1 MYTEHAFL
9 TLPVYRKEKE
19 KFQDF
24 TSGYSARRSE
34 EKQVPPSPLQD
45 GPPGTRAGNRDPS
58 PHSVLASLHSLGS
71 VNTPLLSQASQQ
83 GACPPLPPTSL
94 RWSRSIFI
102 SCDAQLMSQP
112 AAMLLV
118 PGFAQCGGQPKAIT
132 VHFRLHMARMACRPA
147 WRSPDAGIKSLD
159 HVRLLNISQLE
170 QIRRKKKQPPQLP
183 PPSR

>member
-34 EKQVPPSPLQD
+34 EKRVVPPPPPD
-45 GPPGTRAGNRDPS
+45 GPPGTRAGNWDPS
-58 PHSVLASLHSLGS
+58 PCSVPASLHSLGS
-71 VNTPLLSQASQQ
+71 VNTPLLSEASRQ
-83 GACPPLPPTSL
+83 GACPPLPLTSL
-94 RWSRSIFI
+94 GWSRSIFI

-118 PGFAQCGGQPKAIT
+118 PGFAQCRGQPEAIT
-132 VHFRLHMARMACRPA
+132 VHFGLHTARMAR
-147 WRSPDAGIKSLD
+147 
-159 HVRLLNISQLE
+159 RLPGRAQMQEPNPWIM
-170 QIRRKKKQPPQLP
+170 
-183 PPSR
+183 